1 MQSKNIDNSSD
12 SINIENLR
20 SELEVFLKE
29 KLGEQEINDYIDE
42 IFEKNTFSNQKKR
55 EIFALF
61 DSLGIKY
68 HNAKQDDS
76 SVDFQQ
82 FEIGN

>member
-20 SELEVFLKE
+20 SELEELKE
-29 KLGEQEINDYIDE
+29 ELSEQEINDYIDE